1 MLLLMTIGL
10 LVGLSPGHLPSADS
24 TFMLRYDLPV
34 GKTYTYRVTTDQFV
48 IPTTG
53 IRLHTRMMIDVLGRD
68 ENSHTICRLR
78 LTADTAFDKTDMVT
92 YRPVGE
98 LDFGGHRLFSDA
110 GFLELKLDDYGNL
123 VDNKRSLE
131 DANKTPAI
139 STQYERITDASLV
152 SGSNTNGPYML
163 QLLMPN
169 LPAGE
174 QIELSKQYSD
184 TVTIASRS
192 VHLPTSYGATGV
204 AQREILYDTVIRRT
218 SLDSVYTSGS
228 ISIGHMTVQSERR
241 NALGARYVS
250 TSNIVRD
257 MRTGMIQHMREKCY
271 RVTRNGEKKISYY
284 ATAELI
290 DSQPMRMVTSNE
302 GTR

>member
-1 MLLLMTIGL
+1 MMAIGL
-10 LVGLSPGHLPSADS
+10 LVGFSPNPVNSADS
-24 TFMLRYDLPV
+24 TFMLRYDLPI

-53 IRLHTRMMIDVLGRD
+53 IRLHTRMMMDVLGRD
-68 ENSHTICRLR
+68 ENANTVCRLR

-92 YRPVGE
+92 YRPIGE

-110 GFLELKLDDYGNL
+110 GFLELKLDEHGNL
-123 VDNKRSLE
+123 VDNKKTLE
-131 DANKTPAI
+131 DNAKSPAI
-139 STQYERITDASLV
+139 STQYERITDASIV
-152 SGSNTNGPYML
+152 SGNNTNGPYML

-174 QIELSKQYSD
+174 AIQLTKQYVD

-192 VHLPTSYGATGV
+192 VHLPTSYGSTGV
-204 AQREILYDTVIRRT
+204 AQREILYDTIIRRT

-250 TSNIVRD
+250 TSSIVRD
-257 MRTGMIQHMREKCY
+257 MRSGMIQHIREKCF
-271 RVTRNGEKKISYY
+271 RITRNGDKKVSYY

-290 DSQPMRMVTSNE
+290 DSQPFKPDTARD